1 MIGKYENSS
10 IYNEYRQVLLEQ
22 NQNDEFFLLINKIRT
37 SSLDPATKAKLIEI
51 VSAQKEHGVG
61 DADAAG
67 YASYPEAK
75 PAIDQD
81 DQDTVNDDTRDPS
94 FADEMRKAQEEQQAE
109 YPERE
114 EGNEEPMPS
123 EAPWWVAGDEVKK
136 RWLSSKQ
143 AEWKRAQKEEAEE
156 GWWES
161 QKKRS
166 KGIVG
171 KLPF

>member
-10 IYNEYRQVLLEQ
+10 IYNEYKQVLLEQ

-37 SSLDPATKAKLIEI
+37 SSLDPATKAKLIQI
-51 VSAQKEHGVG
+51 VSAQKDHGIG

-81 DQDTVNDDTRDPS
+81 DQ
-94 FADEMRKAQEEQQAE
+94 EEQQAE
-109 YPERE
+109 
-114 EGNEEPMPS
+114 
-123 EAPWWVAGDEVKK
+123 D
-136 RWLSSKQ
+136 
-143 AEWKRAQKEEAEE
+143 EE
-156 GWWES
+156 GWWEE

-166 KGIVG
+166 KGILA